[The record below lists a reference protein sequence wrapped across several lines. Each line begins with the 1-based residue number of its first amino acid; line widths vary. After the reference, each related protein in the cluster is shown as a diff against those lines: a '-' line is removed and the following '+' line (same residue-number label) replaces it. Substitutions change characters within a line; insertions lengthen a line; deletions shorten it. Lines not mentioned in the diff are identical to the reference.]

1 MVIFKGRMNFN
12 ETKRLLSLCR
22 YENDLYLDGYE
33 LVAGVDEV
41 GRGSL
46 AGPLVAA
53 AVIMQNKKMMIED
66 IDDSK
71 KLNEV
76 KRKHIFKK
84 IVKNCLCWSV
94 AKIPPGEIDRLSITK
109 ANIIVFKK
117 AVSSLRVKPDIVLA
131 DFVNGDLGEGY
142 LPVVR
147 GDQLSISIAAASII
161 AKVIR
166 DKIMLKLSKY
176 YPEYGLESNKGY
188 GTRQHLRSLE
198 KYGPSVIHRASF
210 RGVLS

>member
-1 MVIFKGRMNFN
+1 MNFN
-12 ETKRLLSLCR
+12 ETKRLLNLCR
-22 YENDLYLDGYE
+22 YENVLCLDGYE
-33 LVAGVDEV
+33 VIAGVDEA

-53 AVIMQNKKMMIED
+53 AVIMNKQKMMIEN

-71 KLNEV
+71 KLNKA
-76 KRKHIFKK
+76 KREHIFRK
-84 IVKNCLCWSV
+84 IIKNCICWSV
-94 AKIPPGEIDRLSITK
+94 ARISPGEIDRISITR
-109 ANIIVFKK
+109 ANVFVFKK
-117 AVSSLRVKPDIVLA
+117 AVGGLRVKPDIVLA
-131 DFVNGDLGEGY
+131 DFVNGKLGEGY
-142 LPVVR
+142 IPVVR
-147 GDQLSISIAAASII
+147 GDQLSVSIAAASII

-166 DKIMLKLSKY
+166 DKIMIKLSKY

-188 GTRQHLRSLE
+188 GTRQHLLSLE